1 MKNIS
6 LVLTIA
12 ALMACCDKDNYI
24 DSGTHAQKHDCTVW
38 EYFQTDHANWDSLI
52 VMIKHAGM
60 IEYFDATNKDEITI
74 FAPTNHSINQYLFQ
88 TLDNNGERCY
98 EKVADLPAN
107 ECREML
113 LSYMIHGKKFLQ
125 DFDYEVKGTQTGG
138 TMVQALSG
146 IDLRVY
152 RITSTFYDIPDLGAE
167 KLAFQAPEGYIG
179 TVASCN
185 IEMNNG
191 VVHSLDATCMFTK
204 L

>member
-1 MKNIS
+1 M
-6 LVLTIA
+6 
-12 ALMACCDKDNYI
+12 
-24 DSGTHAQKHDCTVW
+24 
-38 EYFQTDHANWDSLI
+38 
-52 VMIKHAGM
+52 
-60 IEYFDATNKDEITI
+60 
-74 FAPTNHSINQYLFQ
+74 
-88 TLDNNGERCY
+88 Y
-98 EKVADLPAN
+98 EKVADIPAD

-138 TMVQALSG
+138 TMERTLSG
-146 IDLRVY
+146 IQLRVY
-152 RITSTFYDIPDLGAE
+152 RITSSFSGISDIGAE

-191 VVHSLDATCMFTK
+191 VVHSLDATCMFTT

>member
-1 MKNIS
+1 M
-6 LVLTIA
+6 
-12 ALMACCDKDNYI
+12 
-24 DSGTHAQKHDCTVW
+24 
-38 EYFQTDHANWDSLI
+38 
-52 VMIKHAGM
+52 
-60 IEYFDATNKDEITI
+60 
-74 FAPTNHSINQYLFQ
+74 FQ
-88 TLDNNGERCY
+88 TLDDNGERFY
-98 EKVADLPAN
+98 EKVTEIPAN

-113 LSYMIHGKKFLQ
+113 LSYMMHGKKFLQ
-125 DFDYEVKGTQTGG
+125 DFDHEVKGTLTGG
-138 TMVQALSG
+138 TIVQALSG

-167 KLAFQAPEGYIG
+167 KLAFQAPDDYIG

>member
-12 ALMACCDKDNYI
+12 ALMACCDNDNYI
-24 DSGTHAQKHDCTVW
+24 DSGIHVRKHDCTVW
-38 EYFQTDHANWDSLI
+38 EYFQTDHANWDSLV
-52 VMIKHAGM
+52 VMIKHANM
-60 IEYFDATNKDEITI
+60 IGYFDGTNKDEVTI

-88 TLDNNGERCY
+88 TLGDDWERLY
-98 EKVADLPAN
+98 EKVTDIPAD

-113 LSYMIHGKKFLQ
+113 LSYMIRGKKFLQ
-125 DFDYEVKGTQTGG
+125 DFDHEVKGTLTGG

-152 RITSTFYDIPDLGAE
+152 RITSSFYDIPDIGAE
-167 KLAFQAPEGYIG
+167 KLAFQAPDGYIG

>member
-1 MKNIS
+1 
-6 LVLTIA
+6 
-12 ALMACCDKDNYI
+12 
-24 DSGTHAQKHDCTVW
+24 
-38 EYFQTDHANWDSLI
+38 
-52 VMIKHAGM
+52 M

-191 VVHSLDATCMFTK
+191 VVHSLCRNLYVYKIIKSK

>member
-74 FAPTNHSINQYLFQ
+74 FAPTNHSINQYL
-88 TLDNNGERCY
+88 
-98 EKVADLPAN
+98 KH
-107 ECREML
+107 
-113 LSYMIHGKKFLQ
+113 SMITGNVVTKRLRTFPPTSA
-125 DFDYEVKGTQTGG
+125 VKCFSRT
-138 TMVQALSG
+138 
-146 IDLRVY
+146 
-152 RITSTFYDIPDLGAE
+152 
-167 KLAFQAPEGYIG
+167 
-179 TVASCN
+179 
-185 IEMNNG
+185 
-191 VVHSLDATCMFTK
+191 
-204 L
+204 

>member
-1 MKNIS
+1 MKNVL

-12 ALMACCDKDNYI
+12 SLMVCCDKDNYI
-24 DSGTHAQKHDCTVW
+24 DSGIHERKHDCT
-38 EYFQTDHANWDSLI
+38 
-52 VMIKHAGM
+52 
-60 IEYFDATNKDEITI
+60 TNKDEITI

-88 TLDNNGERCY
+88 TLGDDWERLY
-98 EKVADLPAN
+98 EKVTDIPAD

-113 LSYMIHGKKFLQ
+113 LSYMIHGKKFLEE
-125 DFDYEVKGTQTGG
+125 FEHEVKGTRTGG

-152 RITSTFYDIPDLGAE
+152 RITSSFYDIPDIGAE

-191 VVHSLDATCMFTK
+191 VVHSIDATCMFTK